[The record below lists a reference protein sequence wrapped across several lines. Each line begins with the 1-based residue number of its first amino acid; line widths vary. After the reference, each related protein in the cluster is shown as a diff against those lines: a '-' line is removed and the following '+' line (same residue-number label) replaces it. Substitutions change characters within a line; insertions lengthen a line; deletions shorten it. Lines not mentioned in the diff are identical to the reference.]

1 MPFRRRTRRR
11 RYSIKS
17 RAHAASTISK
27 AWKRRRRSKTGLVSR
42 TAQANRRAVKRIQK
56 SVETKLIQDTQAT
69 PANQFS
75 GQYSDNVNV
84 DNRGVDAG
92 SALPFFADLLSGLAQ
107 GTGTQERVGAWIQLT
122 SVTVKYWLAGIN
134 GCPAHYTLFL
144 VHDKTPSQQGNI
156 ADLLDFPGAAP
167 IIQNAYDM
175 AFQNM
180 SNVGKDGRFKILW
193 KKVHK
198 LSDSSSWNNVDGPVP
213 AITQA
218 PSGTVMRP
226 AYGPVRTWQ
235 QQDKMYPSYL
245 TGSVTLKLPY
255 KINYGM
261 ANASVQPFNQTLRLM
276 ALCTAPPG
284 LPQPD
289 VRMGFYTR
297 VRFKDA

>member
-42 TAQANRRAVKRIQK
+42 TAQANRRAVKRLSK

-75 GQYSDNVNV
+75 GQFSDNITV
-84 DNRGVDAG
+84 DNRGVDTG
-92 SALPFFADLLSGLAQ
+92 SAQVFFADLLSGLAQ
-107 GTGTQERVGAWIQLT
+107 GAGTQERVGAWIQLT
-122 SVTVKYWLAGIN
+122 SLTLKYYLTGITD
-134 GCPAHYTLFL
+134 CPAHFTLML
-144 VHDKTPSQQGNI
+144 VHDQRPAVQGSL
-156 ADLLDFPGAAP
+156 ADVLDFTGAAP
-167 IIQNAYDM
+167 FVPNAYDM

-198 LSDSSSWNNVDGPVP
+198 LSDSSSWNNVDVVP

-218 PSGTVMRP
+218 PSGSVMRP
-226 AYGPVRTWQ
+226 QYTAREWQ
-235 QQDKMYPSYL
+235 QQDKQYPSYL
-245 TGSVTLKLPY
+245 TGSVTLRLPY

-261 ANASVQPFNQTLRLM
+261 ANASIQPFNQTLRLL
-276 ALCTAPPG
+276 AFCTAPPG

-289 VRMGFYTR
+289 VRMGYYTR
-297 VRFKDA
+297 VRYKDA